1 MAHPGAREVQVVA
14 DEILVVVTGANSA
27 VGRAV
32 VKAPGREM
40 PVKYRIV
47 AAVRSERAAA
57 AVPPIPEG
65 RGRIVRVDYDAPET
79 LRDALLGASAI
90 LHLPGLLVERPN
102 ASYEDAHIRTTEV
115 AIDAARRADVA
126 KFVLMSAVGA
136 DPASGNRYF
145 RSKGKAEE
153 LVANSGLSYTILRPP
168 LILGPGTEG
177 SAALRRSGRGVLV
190 PLLRGGRVLHQPLDV
205 DDLAAAA
212 LRATRPELA
221 RNRCVELAG
230 PERLSYRALVERG
243 AERRLPV
250 LPIPVAPLRGLLA
263 LRQRFL
269 GPGFSPD
276 ALEVLTTDTRV
287 DAEAAAT
294 ALGIELTPLDTTLAK
309 TRSPQH
315 E

>member
-1 MAHPGAREVQVVA
+1 MA

-40 PVKYRIV
+40 PVKYRSV
-47 AAVRSERAAA
+47 AAGRSERAAA

-115 AIDAARRADVA
+115 AIDAARRAGVE
-126 KFVLMSAVGA
+126 KFVLISAVGA
-136 DPASGNRYF
+136 DAGSRNRYF
-145 RSKGKAEE
+145 RTKGRAEE
-153 LVANSGLSYTILRPP
+153 LVENSGLSYTILRPP
-168 LILGPGTEG
+168 LVLGPGTEG
-177 SAALRRSGRGVLV
+177 SAALLRSGRGALV
-190 PLLRGGRVLHQPLDV
+190 PLLRSGRVMHQPLDV

-212 LRATRPELA
+212 LRATGPDLA
-221 RNRCVELAG
+221 RNRCLEVAG
-230 PERLSYRALVERG
+230 PERLSYRRLVERG
-243 AERRLPV
+243 SGKRLRV
-250 LPIPVAPLRGLLA
+250 VPIPVAPLRGLLA

-287 DAEAAAT
+287 DSEAAAA
-294 ALGIELTPLDTTLAK
+294 ALGIELTPLDTTLSK
-309 TRSPQH
+309 PWSPRD